1 MAVVNALAYY
11 DVATMTAVKNFI
23 VQALGGPSHLKN
35 SSESPLANISH
46 VDDVISGKLQHLQ
59 FRVELSS
66 SLMIGHVLRQL
77 VQVDGSILSIK
88 SRFNFKLG
96 RFAPKQATHGVYKR
110 PHLV

>member
-1 MAVVNALAYY
+1 MFAKAAC
-11 DVATMTAVKNFI
+11 T
-23 VQALGGPSHLKN
+23 SKN

-59 FRVELSS
+59 LRIELSS

-88 SRFNFKLG
+88 SCLKFKLG
-96 RFAPKQATHGVYKR
+96 RFAAEQATLGIYKR
-110 PHLV
+110 THLV